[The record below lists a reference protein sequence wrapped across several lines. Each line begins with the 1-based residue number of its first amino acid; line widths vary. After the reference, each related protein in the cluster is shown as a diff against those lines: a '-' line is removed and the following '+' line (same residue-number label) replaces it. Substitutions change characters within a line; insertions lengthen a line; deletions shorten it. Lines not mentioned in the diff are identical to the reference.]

1 MTDTVWQCEQ
11 LRAGKVY
18 SKELFQ
24 TRAEAEEFVAR
35 MARVAPDIFCRIEP
49 IGVEKVWILGDSA
62 GRVDTRRCKLAVI
75 SVIRGF
81 NRRPSRP
88 VQHSRK

>member
-24 TRAEAEEFVAR
+24 TQAEAEEFVAK

-49 IGVEKVWILGDSA
+49 IDVEKFGTECPFIGGSHSE
-62 GRVDTRRCKLAVI
+62 R
-75 SVIRGF
+75 SEE
-81 NRRPSRP
+81 SRE
-88 VQHSRK
+88 S